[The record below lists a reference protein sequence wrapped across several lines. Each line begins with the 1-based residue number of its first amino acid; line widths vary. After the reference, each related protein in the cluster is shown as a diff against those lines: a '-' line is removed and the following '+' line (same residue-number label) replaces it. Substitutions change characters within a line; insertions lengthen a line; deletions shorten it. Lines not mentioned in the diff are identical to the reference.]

1 LSSEN
6 IRFWHS
12 VITRP
17 FASGFTRRRFGLR
30 IIYPKKKEI
39 RIKITRHKCLK
50 TNALPRGST
59 NAKFSIMAIMIK
71 KPNKLKKGRV
81 SSKSQKFKMG
91 DAEIVQGVNCP
102 IARWIYRG
110 ICMLAVVSWLIEL
123 ALEPEF
129 SSLSEP
135 KQKESPG
142 MLVLCSAPFLIYT
155 VVVVS
160 YDGNYVRCINS
171 SLLALIGY
179 LGYQRPVWPAC
190 LFVVALVI
198 VNAFIFYGVLRLDLP
213 KPPEPEEEERDY
225 QDSPV

>member
-1 LSSEN
+1 M
-6 IRFWHS
+6 
-12 VITRP
+12 
-17 FASGFTRRRFGLR
+17 
-30 IIYPKKKEI
+30 K
-39 RIKITRHKCLK
+39 
-50 TNALPRGST
+50 
-59 NAKFSIMAIMIK
+59 
-71 KPNKLKKGRV
+71 V

-155 VVVVS
+155 VVVVRS
-160 YDGNYVRCINS
+160 FYLPVPTSFDLQADWRLLLSCFLAVMTVTMCAASTRRYVEVPILVFS
-171 SLLALIGY
+171 ATSGIYSALLLEWPVKDLCVQHVVYTYFAVALIGY

>member
-1 LSSEN
+1 M
-6 IRFWHS
+6 
-12 VITRP
+12 
-17 FASGFTRRRFGLR
+17 
-30 IIYPKKKEI
+30 K
-39 RIKITRHKCLK
+39 
-50 TNALPRGST
+50 
-59 NAKFSIMAIMIK
+59 
-71 KPNKLKKGRV
+71 V

-171 SLLALIGY
+171 SLRRSAYPYLCVQHVVYTYFAVALIGY